1 MNKLILLI
9 IIFSAGFS
17 FIAEAQTTNK
27 NVDTEIL
34 TNEKPKHAMDT
45 STIMVEYNSEKNVVH
60 NRSNDTTRT
69 IQFYRVPEKNA
80 GKYTTHPYFPAQQNA
95 ISNSKS
101 TELKYV
107 YLKKVSDSVKIEDKD
122 VVKHY

>member
-17 FIAEAQTTNK
+17 FIAEAQITNK

-34 TNEKPKHAMDT
+34 NNEMPKHAIDT
-45 STIMVEYNSEKNVVH
+45 STIMVEYNFKKKLVH
-60 NRSNDTTRT
+60 NKKNDTTSN
-69 IQFYRVPEKNA
+69 IQFFRVSERKA
-80 GKYTTHPYFPAQQNA
+80 GDYTTHPYIPAQQKT

-101 TELKYV
+101 TEWKYV